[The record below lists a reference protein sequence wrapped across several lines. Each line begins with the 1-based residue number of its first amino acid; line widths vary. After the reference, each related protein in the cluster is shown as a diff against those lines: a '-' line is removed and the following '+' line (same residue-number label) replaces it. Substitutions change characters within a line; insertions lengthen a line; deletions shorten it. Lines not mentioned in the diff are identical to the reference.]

1 MSKKKDPNEV
11 AFNADLRN
19 NERCR
24 ARELKEFKGNEVVQR
39 VVNEHRDLRE
49 KIIRLDHFIFRVEC
63 AENSR
68 MVRTEQFKALP
79 KAHGRLLLDQ
89 LTRMTQYDIILEK
102 RIELF
107 RKEAK

>member
-39 VVNEHRDLRE
+39 VVNEMRDLRE
-49 KIIRLDHFIFRVEC
+49 KIIRLDHFVYHGN
-63 AENSR
+63 ENGV
-68 MVRTEQFKALP
+68 MVNTAQFNALS
-79 KAHGRLLLDQ
+79 KAHGRLLRDQ
-89 LTRMTQYDIILEK
+89 LLRMNQYNIVLEK

>member
-11 AFNADLRN
+11 KLNAELRH
-19 NERCR
+19 NEHCR
-24 ARELKEFKGNEVVQR
+24 ARELKEFKNNEVVQR
-39 VVNEHRDLRE
+39 VVNERRDLHE
-49 KIIRLDHFIFRVEC
+49 KLTRLDHFIFRDDGRGCLVKTD
-63 AENSR
+63 N
-68 MVRTEQFKALP
+68 FKALP

-89 LTRMTQYDIILEK
+89 LNVMTRYEIVLEK

>member
-11 AFNADLRN
+11 EFNAELRN

-24 ARELKEFKGNEVVQR
+24 ARELKEFKNNEVAQR
-39 VVNEHRDLRE
+39 VVNERRDLHE
-49 KIIRLDHFIFRVEC
+49 ELARLDHIIFRDDGRGCSVKT
-63 AENSR
+63 EN
-68 MVRTEQFKALP
+68 FKAIP
-79 KAHGRLLLDQ
+79 KAHGRLLLNQ
-89 LTRMTQYDIILEK
+89 LNRMTQYEAILEK